1 MVLKC
6 AKGGELCTLVGS
18 CALLVWKCALL
29 MGYCALLEGNC
40 AFLVGNYALL
50 MGNRADWVLRGAW
63 KIGEET
69 LPIGKAAE
77 SIVWRATVNMVVSR
91 GVVQQWSNGPFTNT
105 PTHTYTHTHTY
116 IHTYVGRPR
125 PASQPSASV
134 VFQTYTYT
142 HVHPYTHTPTLLF
155 SYPFHGRG
163 LPHTMIWLRLLL
175 HSFLK
180 RTEHTPPPST
190 GQ

>member
-1 MVLKC
+1 MEMC
-6 AKGGELCTLVGS
+6 TFGGGMCTFGGG
-18 CALLVWKCALL
+18 CALL
-29 MGYCALLEGNC
+29 MGYCAFFGGNC

-63 KIGEET
+63 KIEEET

-77 SIVWRATVNMVVSR
+77 SFVWRATVNMVVSR
-91 GVVQQWSNGPFTNT
+91 GVVQQWSNGPFTIT
-105 PTHTYTHTHTY
+105 PTHTHLHY
-116 IHTYVGRPR
+116 
-125 PASQPSASV
+125 
-134 VFQTYTYT
+134 
-142 HVHPYTHTPTLLF
+142 LF

-163 LPHTMIWLRLLL
+163 LPHTMKWLRLLL